1 MKRNFYNLLT
11 TLILV
16 LLCSIAIHAQNNKDK
31 MAEKLLPEIT
41 EFRQKLSDAI
51 EKRDRKTLE
60 TLFADDF
67 THTHAVGKVDGKI
80 ARIDSI
86 LAGGKTLESVEPDE
100 IEIRFY
106 GKNTAIAVGQT
117 TIDETVYRWTI
128 VYVKNKKDWQ
138 IAASQATKFSG
149 NI

>member
-1 MKRNFYNLLT
+1 MKRDFYNLLT

-41 EFRQKLSDAI
+41 EFRQKLSAAI

-60 TLFADDF
+60 TMFADDF
-67 THTHAVGKVDGKI
+67 THTHAVGKVDNKT

-86 LAGGKTLESVEPDE
+86 LAGGKTLESAQPEE
-100 IEIRFY
+100 
-106 GKNTAIAVGQT
+106 
-117 TIDETVYRWTI
+117 
-128 VYVKNKKDWQ
+128 
-138 IAASQATKFSG
+138 SKFFLRQKHGSCRRADDD
-149 NI
+149 